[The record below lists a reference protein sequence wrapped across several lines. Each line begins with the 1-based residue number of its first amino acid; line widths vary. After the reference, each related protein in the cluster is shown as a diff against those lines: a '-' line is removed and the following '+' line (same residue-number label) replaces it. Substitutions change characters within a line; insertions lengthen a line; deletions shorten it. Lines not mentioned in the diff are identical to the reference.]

1 MGSVRLCCSSA
12 FLLIAFA
19 SSLAAQ
25 STQGGLHALPSTF
38 QADSNTR
45 MSGLESWGKLIGST
59 LLFNQGGNAQSGA
72 YSLQSLVSKTQQQII
87 LQAAGLAKQ
96 SKTAAQKNPEAV
108 PLQFSAE
115 RANEN
120 PLEKWTRVL
129 VGEANTAARKA
140 ISKGWSSLSRVGK
153 AAFDSFQGTAPAS
166 DVWSAVQKSFQ
177 ADEAAD
183 AEEPQLPPFLSDATL
198 IDIADPAVFAYDLTP
213 VSTDVTGV
221 GVSLNIFSIA
231 PCVVV
236 VDAVGVKVENVL
248 IKVEPTLIHVGPV
261 GVDVGAS
268 LIEVTPHLINVGP
281 FGSELS
287 IDLPGAIS
295 VEDVGIE
302 VSPIG
307 EENEFGPGADTEAA
321 EGATAEELLT

>member
-1 MGSVRLCCSSA
+1 MGFARLCWSSA
-12 FLLIAFA
+12 LLLIAFA
-19 SSLAAQ
+19 SSLASQ
-25 STQGGLHALPSTF
+25 STHEGLHALPSSF
-38 QADSNTR
+38 QGDSNSKL
-45 MSGLESWGKLIGST
+45 SGLDSWGKLIGSS

-72 YSLQSLVSKTQQQII
+72 HSLQSLVSKTQQQII

-120 PLEKWTRVL
+120 PLEKWARVL

-140 ISKGWSSLSRVGK
+140 ISQGWSSLSRVGK
-153 AAFDSFQGTAPAS
+153 AAYDSFQGNAPAS

-177 ADEAAD
+177 ADD
-183 AEEPQLPPFLSDATL
+183 SAEEPELPPFLSDATL
-198 IDIADPAVFAYDLTP
+198 IDIADPAVFAYDFTTFA
-213 VSTDVTGV
+213 TDVTGV

-248 IKVEPTLIHVGPV
+248 IKVEPSLIHVGPV

-281 FGSELS
+281 FGAELS

-302 VSPIG
+302 VSPVG
-307 EENEFGPGADTEAA
+307 VEKEFGPGANAEPE